1 MDITFEQ
8 KTPEMKTKAS
18 EVKCLLLTLKE
29 NPFNDKPFTKSE
41 YQFQDY
47 LLKSDPKKGQN
58 EEIPF
63 TQFFEVEITNS

>member
-1 MDITFEQ
+1 
-8 KTPEMKTKAS
+8 MKTKAS

-63 TQFFEVEITNS
+63 T